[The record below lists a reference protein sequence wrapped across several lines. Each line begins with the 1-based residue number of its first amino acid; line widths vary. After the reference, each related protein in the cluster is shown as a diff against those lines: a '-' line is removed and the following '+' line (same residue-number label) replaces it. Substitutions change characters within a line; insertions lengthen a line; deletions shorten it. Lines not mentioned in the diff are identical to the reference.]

1 MNGGCP
7 RLQLGKERSQLL
19 LKLIDVLDWQR
30 ALTVAGYT
38 DRQYEREQRRVLA
51 HPPRCLEVHI
61 GCGYR
66 RPLLCQGLPAVGDD
80 RIVGLN

>member
-1 MNGGCP
+1 MNGVCP
-7 RLQLGKERSQLL
+7 GLQLGKDRGQLL

-51 HPPRCLEVHI
+51 HPPRCLKVHI

-66 RPLLCQGLPAVGDD
+66 PPFYARVLPPLAMIGS
-80 RIVGLN
+80 